1 MTETGKATTTTG
13 RMYIKVPRLSTIY
26 IKSMPSLRSGGGS
39 TGRTSPKPAVKPYYS
54 STCNR
59 IVS

>member
-1 MTETGKATTTTG
+1 
-13 RMYIKVPRLSTIY
+13 MYIKVPRLSTIY

-54 STCNR
+54 STYNR